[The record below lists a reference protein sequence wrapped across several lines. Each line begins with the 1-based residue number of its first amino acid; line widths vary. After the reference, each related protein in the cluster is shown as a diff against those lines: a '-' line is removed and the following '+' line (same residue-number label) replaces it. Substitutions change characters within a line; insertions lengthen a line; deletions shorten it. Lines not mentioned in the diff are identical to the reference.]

1 VCEAYPL
8 LYNITAQLQPP
19 RACLRRWK
27 KSTERRQLDHLPWG
41 AGERDP
47 GVGYLLSVIIQPALP
62 ETPLN
67 SLPMQKAQT
76 GGGEPSWA
84 EEMFV
89 MRLTY
94 GKEEEI
100 SGVFLCHVKS
110 LLVRVICSEWIRH
123 QNRGNKGPLLLSFLR
138 GTRIWVSP
146 QTRGLPP
153 PIPIFAR
160 TKRCIPSQ
168 VCFAVCLQWK
178 FRLAFSASL
187 HTPAA

>member
-1 VCEAYPL
+1 MEEKHWETTVGSFAM
-8 LYNITAQLQPP
+8 
-19 RACLRRWK
+19 RSRRERSRCGVLTSSQHFQK
-27 KSTERRQLDHLPWG
+27 RHSTPFQCKRHKQ
-41 AGERDP
+41 GE
-47 GVGYLLSVIIQPALP
+47 G
-62 ETPLN
+62 
-67 SLPMQKAQT
+67 
-76 GGGEPSWA
+76 SWA

-94 GKEEEI
+94 GKEEEV

-110 LLVRVICSEWIRH
+110 LLVRVICSKWIRH
-123 QNRGNKGPLLLSFLR
+123 QNRGNKRTIAAVFMR

-178 FRLAFSASL
+178 FRLAFSTSL